1 MCSFAASALAG
12 DANTYSILGNI
23 LTAMVNSAKLPEQE
37 KIDTAAYEIVRELL
51 LEALPK
57 NTKFPEWE
65 TVKMASNHMES
76 FCTIMEHTLA
86 LKSVQEAGTGIP
98 AAFNMNMWIA
108 KGKQYVEETR
118 ILKEKKKNKPPKRS
132 MELRKLAEHFEKVEE
147 ELDKAFCET
156 ARLTSQIDFL
166 QERFRESERTVS
178 EKDKEIKVQQAEIEG
193 LKTRVS
199 QANQEVL
206 SAFQDWTKGPNGR
219 ENSYVWC
226 DRWQR

>member
-108 KGKQYVEETR
+108 KGKQFVRTVDDGGDYFSRNKEFVASDGR
-118 ILKEKKKNKPPKRS
+118 RNQDIKRKEKK
-132 MELRKLAEHFEKVEE
+132 
-147 ELDKAFCET
+147 
-156 ARLTSQIDFL
+156 
-166 QERFRESERTVS
+166 
-178 EKDKEIKVQQAEIEG
+178 
-193 LKTRVS
+193 
-199 QANQEVL
+199 
-206 SAFQDWTKGPNGR
+206 
-219 ENSYVWC
+219 
-226 DRWQR
+226 

>member
-86 LKSVQEAGTGIP
+86 LKSVQEAGTDIP
-98 AAFNMNMWIA
+98 AAFNMKMWIA
-108 KGKQYVEETR
+108 KGRQYVEETR
-118 ILKEKKKNKPPKRS
+118 ILKEKKKTSLLKEVWNCGNWQSILKKLKRNW
-132 MELRKLAEHFEKVEE
+132 
-147 ELDKAFCET
+147 
-156 ARLTSQIDFL
+156 
-166 QERFRESERTVS
+166 
-178 EKDKEIKVQQAEIEG
+178 IKQSVKRPG
-193 LKTRVS
+193 
-199 QANQEVL
+199 
-206 SAFQDWTKGPNGR
+206 
-219 ENSYVWC
+219 
-226 DRWQR
+226 